1 MILKNLIIPFH
12 FTANFKLVHKLL
24 FSYIV
29 IIIIPL
35 ILVSGVFY
43 KSFSSFS
50 TGHVTYSTKQSFE
63 QAYSFLS
70 YKLNNIKETSNVLIR
85 NENILNMIKTD
96 LYSKDDVLQMEN
108 MNSILSF
115 LTSLQDETNVARV
128 RLYVP
133 KELIYAN
140 DNRNIFNIDLAIT
153 TKWYDILKKSGK
165 TYFWCPSSYL
175 GPDEPNAHLIINN
188 TLFNKDVLSL
198 TKLLLNPENYS
209 DPIAAARFDFLK
221 SDIIRILKKA
231 NTFANSL
238 TYIVNSQG
246 EIVAASSVELLKKY
260 KVNDASI
267 SLNSSMDVSSWITHH
282 FSNEAALVGYRRL
295 DNTDWCMVTVI
306 PMGNIAAE
314 SKHMRNYILVFS
326 IMILTGAI
334 VLAYIISYSI
344 TKGISELAG
353 KMRNLHKGELEPI
366 DMPPR
371 KDEIGM
377 LIENY
382 NYMTERMIELIR
394 EQYRSGQEL
403 KNAELKALQAQIN
416 PHFLY
421 NTLDMINWFAYK
433 NMGKEITA
441 TVESLARFYKLSL
454 SNGKEIISIGDELL
468 QVSSYFHIQSMRFG
482 NKINL
487 NINIDDEIRHY
498 SILKLILQPIVENS
512 ILHGIL
518 YKESKSGTITISG
531 KLKDHI
537 IILKVEDDGIGIP
550 EDKLIAIME
559 DKIKSNYGGGFGIRN
574 INQRIKLYY
583 GSEYGLT
590 YFSDYGKGAAVEIMI
605 PAVIQL

>member
-1 MILKNLIIPFH
+1 MLKKFKIPFQLA
-12 FTANFKLVHKLL
+12 ANLKLVHKLL
-24 FSYIV
+24 FSYII

-70 YKLNNIKETSNVLIR
+70 YKLNNIKETANVLIR

-96 LYSKDDVLQMEN
+96 LYSKDDVQQMES

-115 LTSLQDETNVARV
+115 LTSLQEETNVARV
-128 RLYVP
+128 KLYVP

-140 DNRNIFNIDLAIT
+140 DNRNICNIDLAIT

-175 GPDEPNAHLIINN
+175 GPDEPNAYFITYN
-188 TLFNKDVLSL
+188 TIFNKDVLSL
-198 TKLLLNPENYS
+198 TKLLMNPENYS
-209 DPIAAARFDFLK
+209 EPIAAARFDFLK
-221 SDIIRILKKA
+221 SDIIKILKKS

-238 TYIVNSQG
+238 SYIENSQG
-246 EIVAASSVELLKKY
+246 EIVAASNVEFLERY
-260 KVNDASI
+260 RVNDVSI
-267 SLNSSMDVSSWITHH
+267 SRNPSINSSNWIIHH
-282 FSNEAALVGYRRL
+282 FLNESALVGYRRL
-295 DNTDWCMVTVI
+295 DNTDWCMITVI
-306 PMGNIAAE
+306 PLGNIAAE
-314 SKHMRNYILVFS
+314 SKRIRNYIIIFS
-326 IMILTGAI
+326 IMILTGAV

-353 KMRNLHKGELEPI
+353 KMRNLHNGKLEPI
-366 DMPPR
+366 DLPPR
-371 KDEIGM
+371 KDEIGI

-382 NYMTERMIELIR
+382 NYMTERMIELIK
-394 EQYRSGQEL
+394 EQYKSGQEL

-454 SNGKEIISIGDELL
+454 SNGREVITIGDELL
-468 QVSSYFHIQSMRFG
+468 QVSSYFNIQSMRYG
-482 NKINL
+482 NKIIL
-487 NINIDDEIRHY
+487 NINVDDEMRRH
-498 SILKLILQPIVENS
+498 SILKLTLQPIVENS

-518 YKESKSGTITISG
+518 YKENKTGTINISG
-531 KLKDHI
+531 NLEEN
-537 IILKVEDDGIGIP
+537 ILILRVEDDGIGIP
-550 EDKLIAIME
+550 EDKLLAIME
-559 DKIKSNYGGGFGIRN
+559 GKVKSSHGGGFGVRN
-574 INQRIKLYY
+574 INERIKLYY
-583 GSEYGLT
+583 GSGYGLT
-590 YFSDYGKGAAVEIMI
+590 YFSQYEKGTVVEIRL
-605 PAVIQL
+605 PAVLPT